1 MPRRQGPSSP
11 HQHGPQGFK
20 IHMKSKLRIKDQA
33 SALMLRDARS
43 NLQNKL
49 LVPLRGPLHQVTDVV
64 RGDVIVLHVLDAPRP
79 ERPLRKAGVTSESNR
94 RPKPQSTKKQKPIL
108 YITQI

>member
-1 MPRRQGPSSP
+1 
-11 HQHGPQGFK
+11 
-20 IHMKSKLRIKDQA
+20 MKSKLRIKDQA

-79 ERPLRKAGVTSESNR
+79 ERPLRKQGLHPNQTAGQNL
-94 RPKPQSTKKQKPIL
+94 KAQKNKNL
-108 YITQI
+108 YYI